1 MMHDYIFFIW
11 FHYIMITVDYNTC
24 IPFWGWCWVQEH
36 LRRQKEFTMICLQK
50 VEIKS
55 CRFTAK
61 VICGIKTYI
70 YFRVQYIKALV
81 LVQALINCM
90 KYKISHNSK

>member
-11 FHYIMITVDYNTC
+11 FHYIIITVDYNTC
-24 IPFWGWCWVQEH
+24 TWYSILGLV
-36 LRRQKEFTMICLQK
+36 LGSGTLAYRKRVYMICLQK

-61 VICGIKTYI
+61 VICGIKIYI
-70 YFRVQYIKALV
+70 YSRVQYIKALV
-81 LVQALINCM
+81 LDKLYEI
-90 KYKISHNSK
+90 